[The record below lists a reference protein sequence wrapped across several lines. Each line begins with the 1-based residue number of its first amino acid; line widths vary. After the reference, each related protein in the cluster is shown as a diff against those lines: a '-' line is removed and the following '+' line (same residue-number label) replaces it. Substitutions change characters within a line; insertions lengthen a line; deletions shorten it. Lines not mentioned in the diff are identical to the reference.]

1 MGKAMPKRYSRHY
14 YDMYRLGHSDVAARA
29 IAQPKLLAKVIAFKE
44 KSYHTPWARPADA
57 RPGTLKLTPQA
68 ERLAELAADYGSMQ
82 PMIFGEA
89 PAFDD
94 VVAFMSDLESRIN
107 ATART

>member
-44 KSYHTPWARPADA
+44 KSYRTPWARPADA

-82 PMIFGEA
+82 A
-89 PAFDD
+89 DD
-94 VVAFMSDLESRIN
+94 LR
-107 ATART
+107 